1 MNEHDP
7 YRAPVAEVVEPEP
20 VVDPRLRRGRI
31 ALWVCLLYVA
41 PALIGLAS
49 GLSLAL
55 WQVYGDTMTQAA
67 ENARTL
73 RQALIVIAGFLLYL
87 GFLAGVRHRPA
98 VHVAIAF
105 VAVELLSTFE
115 DLLLWRV
122 PPTDLFDPSG
132 LLAHAGVAVLA
143 LATTALLR
151 RRDRARRDAL
161 NGPRSP

>member
-7 YRAPVAEVVEPEP
+7 YRAPVAEVADPEP
-20 VVDPRLRRGRI
+20 VVEPRLRRGRI

-55 WQVYGDTMTQAA
+55 WQVYGDTVAQAA
-67 ENARTL
+67 ENARTI
-73 RQALIVIAGFLLYL
+73 RQVLTVIAGFVLYL

-98 VHVAIAF
+98 LHVAIVF

-115 DLLLWRV
+115 ELLLWRV
-122 PPTDLFDPSG
+122 PPADLFDPSG
-132 LLAHAGVAVLA
+132 LLAHAGVAALA

-151 RRDRARRDAL
+151 RRGR
-161 NGPRSP
+161 RSPSAGEGDPRG